1 MKATFQLLFL
11 LSLLSGKQSLA
22 QNSTPEEGHQ
32 HCNKA
37 HAALNAAIQTRGLTS
52 FEDLSYDLHYYRFE
66 WEIDPA
72 IYAIAGTATAYFEAR
87 EDDLSSLEFNLSTQL
102 VIDAIQ
108 YHGAA
113 LSFAQSGDYGLSIFL
128 PSPLALGTLDSLSIS
143 YHGSPPSGGFGSFIK
158 STHNDTPVLWTLS
171 EPFGSQDWWPC
182 KNGLTD
188 KLDSLDIFVTT
199 PAQYRAA
206 SNGLLRSEMNLQDGR
221 KRYHW
226 QHHYPIAT
234 YLVAIAVT
242 NYTQYTNLVPLS
254 NGIQLPMINYVY
266 PESLADALNGTED
279 LIQVLQFFDSLF
291 VGYPFAEEKYGHA
304 QFSWG
309 GGMEHQ
315 TMSFVNSYGW
325 TLLSHE
331 LAHQWFGDMVT
342 CGSWEDI
349 WLNEGFATYL
359 EGLSRERFPDQII
372 TQWQDWKLDKLNSI
386 TSQPGGAVRVD
397 DTTSVSRIFSS
408 RLSYYKGAY
417 LLNMLRWKLGDAA
430 FFQGIRAYL
439 NDRQHNFAR
448 TAQLKSHLE
457 AASGQNLEEF
467 FADWFVGEGYP
478 SYQINWS
485 QGIDHQLTIT
495 VHQTQSHASVNY
507 FEMPLPLRLIGQN
520 GEKKDIV
527 LDHTW
532 DGQSFLEQVDFTVT
546 TVLFDPDLWL
556 ISKNNTVQNEA
567 VYTQDLSAAGFSLR
581 IEPNPAID
589 HTLHLVINA
598 PSSANLL
605 FSLKDAAGRLVFN
618 RSEQLNKG
626 ETRMSFGIAHLPVGT
641 YFISMKNEMG
651 ELAQQVWVK

>member
-1 MKATFQLLFL
+1 MKAYFKLLLFL
-11 LSLLSGKQSLA
+11 SLLIGKQSIA
-22 QNSTPEEGHQ
+22 QNTPLEEAHQ

-37 HAALNAAIQTRGLTS
+37 LTALNETIQTRGLSS
-52 FEDLSYDLHYYRFE
+52 FEDLSYDLHYYRLE

-72 IYAIAGTATAYFEAR
+72 IYAIAGTATAYFEAK
-87 EDDLSSLEFNLSTQL
+87 EDALSSLEFNLSTQL
-102 VIDAIQ
+102 VIDAIH
-108 YHGAA
+108 YHGMDI
-113 LSFAQSGDYGLSIFL
+113 SFAQTGDYGLSVFL
-128 PSPLALGTLDSLSIS
+128 PTPLASGTLDSLSIT
-143 YHGSPPSGGFGSFIK
+143 YHGSPPSGGFGSFIQ
-158 STHNDTPVLWTLS
+158 SSHSGMPVLWTLS

-206 SNGLLRSEMNLQDGR
+206 SNGLLRSEITFQDGR

-234 YLVAIAVT
+234 YLVAVAVT
-242 NYTQYTNLVPLS
+242 NYTQYTNMVPLS
-254 NGIQLPMINYVY
+254 NGAQLPMVNYVY
-266 PESLADALNGTED
+266 PESLTDAQNGTED

-359 EGLSRERFPDQII
+359 EGLSRERFPEQII
-372 TQWQDWKLDKLNSI
+372 TQWYNWKLEKLNSI
-386 TSQPGGAVRVD
+386 TSQPGGSVRVD

-430 FFQGIRAYL
+430 FFQGIRNYL
-439 NDRQHNFAR
+439 IDRQHNFAR
-448 TAQLKSHLE
+448 TSQLKSHLE
-457 AASGQNLEEF
+457 VASDQDLEAF

-485 QGIDHQLTIT
+485 QDLDNQLSIII
-495 VHQTQSHASVNY
+495 HQTQSHASVSY
-507 FEMPLPLRLIGQN
+507 FEMPLPLRLIGSN
-520 GEKKDIV
+520 GERKDIV

-532 DGQSFLEQVDFTVT
+532 DGQIFQEQVDFTVAS
-546 TVLFDPDLWL
+546 VLFDPDLWL
-556 ISKNNTVQNEA
+556 ISKNNTVQHGA
-567 VYTQDLSAAGFSLR
+567 VGTSNLATSGFDLQLK
-581 IEPNPAID
+581 PNPVLGSTIRLIA
-589 HTLHLVINA
+589 TA
-598 PSSANLL
+598 PTSGQLL
-605 FSLKDAAGRLVFN
+605 FSLQDAAGRLIF
-618 RSEQLNKG
+618 SHSAYLTQG
-626 ETRMSFGIAHLPVGT
+626 ENNLTFDLDHLTAGT
-641 YFISMKNEMG
+641 YIISMKNEVG
-651 ELAQQVWVK
+651 KLSRQVQIQ